1 MKRAR
6 FLRAEEGTSA
16 IEFAI
21 VGPVF
26 LMLLIGITEGGVL
39 LWTQLGLQHGAEMA
53 ARCST
58 VNKTICGTP
67 SAIQEYAVQRSLG
80 VNPPASTFSV
90 ESPACGIQ
98 VSANYN
104 YQFVSTNFG
113 TASMVLTA
121 QSCVPQRL

>member
-1 MKRAR
+1 MKRFR
-6 FLRAEEGTSA
+6 FINAEEATSA

-26 LMLLIGITEGGVL
+26 IMLLVGMAEGGVL
-39 LWTQLGLQHGAEMA
+39 LWTQLGLQHGTEMA
-53 ARCST
+53 ARCSS
-58 VNKTICGTP
+58 VNKTVCGTP
-67 SAIQEYAVQRSLG
+67 SAIQEYAAQRSLG

-98 VSANYN
+98 VKANYN

-113 TASMVLTA
+113 TASIVLTA